1 MIKLKQQVSCLLI
14 AMLSATISFSQSAGN
29 KAIKGT
35 PDMYQGYFVYDLK
48 NNPDVDYWG
57 LTIYELKH
65 DNNAIDT
72 ILKERIIERTNS
84 FSKIGY
90 NYLKEGVGVLCVV
103 NGYHANG
110 SILTE
115 DIWEKVPYGHEYWDE
130 VCGGSCIGKSYAY
143 RVKLNG
149 KYIPGP
155 YGSSTLEGTTHQIE
169 VTGTAYSTIPESG
182 FYTPYYRYMSGQ
194 EMLNLCGN
202 FPTNNHPSNIHSPS
216 HHGFQNGCPLTSDN
230 HIGFGKL
237 TGVVM
242 ADNLKNIDNTQ
253 LTGEVW
259 RIQKTLGF
267 WGGQSANNYVSD
279 ELTGY
284 IETVCGSYSNSI
296 GGLTNYA
303 NQHLSLVPDLLCNG
317 HFSSNPPKEEADSKG
332 KWITNYVYESKDK
345 DKQLPPS
352 RDLFGFLEAVSG
364 NQGLQLFE
372 NNTGTPWWPSDS
384 VLRLAIY
391 KLDVAT
397 PNEDISNALFTA
409 VRDSLFDEHGTP
421 ISTEFTMNPGLYMI
435 DYMLTDGISFPLIFD
450 VEEKTTFNY
459 PLSNYLDVHI
469 YPVPIQSNGEYSVE
483 LTASA
488 TVEVSYTV
496 YDANG
501 ANVLNTQLKLPK
513 GRTHTL
519 SLAEPNLPNGILFH
533 NFVLSDNSQIQFTTI
548 KQ

>member
-1 MIKLKQQVSCLLI
+1 MNRIKQQVLCLLLG
-14 AMLSATISFSQSAGN
+14 MLSATISFSQSAGSR
-29 KAIKGT
+29 AIKGT
-35 PDMYQGYFVYDLK
+35 PDMYQGYFVYDLT

-57 LTIYELKH
+57 LTIYELKY
-65 DNNAIDT
+65 DNNELDT
-72 ILKERIIERTNS
+72 ILKERLIEHTNN
-84 FSKIGY
+84 FSKINY

-110 SILTE
+110 TILTE
-115 DIWEKVPYGHEYWDE
+115 DVWEKVPHGHEYWDE

-149 KYIPGP
+149 KYIPGS

-169 VTGTAYSTIPESG
+169 VTGTAYSTIPELG

-202 FPTNNHPSNIHSPS
+202 FPANNHPSNIHSPS
-216 HHGFQNGCPLTSDN
+216 HHGFQNGCPLTTDN

-237 TGVVM
+237 TGIVLS
-242 ADNLKNIDNTQ
+242 DNLRNFENTQ
-253 LTGEVW
+253 LTGDVW

-303 NQHLSLVPDLLCNG
+303 NQHLSLEPDLLCNG
-317 HFSSNPPKEEADSKG
+317 HFSSNPPKEEVDSKG

-352 RDLFGFLEAVSG
+352 RDLFGFFEAISG
-364 NQGLQLFE
+364 SQGLQLFE

-397 PNEDISNALFTA
+397 PDEDISNALFTA
-409 VRDSLFDEHGTP
+409 NRDSLYDADGTP
-421 ISTEFTMNPGLYMI
+421 ISTEFTINPGLYMI
-435 DYMLTDGISFPLIFD
+435 DYLLTDGISFPLIFD
-450 VEEKTTFNY
+450 VEEKTVFHY
-459 PLSNYLDVHI
+459 PLSNFLDVQI
-469 YPVPIQSNGEYSVE
+469 YPVPINANGEYTVE
-483 LTASA
+483 LIASA
-488 TVEVSYTV
+488 SLEVNYTV

-501 ANVLNTQLKLPK
+501 TNVLSTQLRLPK

-519 SLAEPNLPNGILFH
+519 SLVEPNLPNGILFH
-533 NFVLSDNSQIQFTTI
+533 NFVLSDNSQIQLTTI